1 MQLTPVTLPSLPVRA
16 MSPFPRLQPTD
27 FPLGRILEFPVS
39 QRTAPEPEL
48 PGALTYGSP
57 ENLILE
63 ATHVLER
70 IVRLA
75 HSLSK
80 DQILDVLGDLIVL
93 ETQRLDPLQR
103 FVEQRRSFLSD
114 LSAKQMR
121 KRRRRQKRVKQDL
134 SA

>member
-1 MQLTPVTLPSLPVRA
+1 MSHPAWLPAIAPES
-16 MSPFPRLQPTD
+16 
-27 FPLGRILEFPVS
+27 GRILQFPVPRNTPES
-39 QRTAPEPEL
+39 EPEL

-80 DQILDVLGDLIVL
+80 DQILSVLGDLL
-93 ETQRLDPLQR
+93 MLRTQRLDGLQN
-103 FVEQRRSFLSD
+103 FVEQRRAFLSD

-134 SA
+134 DRSA

>member
-1 MQLTPVTLPSLPVRA
+1 
-16 MSPFPRLQPTD
+16 MSHPAWLNSTAINSAK
-27 FPLGRILEFPVS
+27 ILHFPVP
-39 QRTAPEPEL
+39 RNTAPEPEL

-75 HSLSK
+75 NSLSK

-93 ETQRLDPLQR
+93 ETQRLDSLQR

-134 SA
+134 DRTA